1 MDNKELIYAVKQ
13 LSTALNHFSQ
23 ALEKEKEDRQEPIPI
38 SNRVLNEKELAVELG
53 ISYTAVRTMRQKENC
68 PSFNIGKRVFFNLHE
83 VLSWIKKKSYEKT
96 KEQEKQNQYGTMRRI
111 D

>member
-23 ALEKEKEDRQEPIPI
+23 VLEKEDRQEPIPI
-38 SNRVLNEKELAVELG
+38 SNRVLNEKELAAELG

-83 VLSWIKKKSYEKT
+83 VLSWIKKKSYEKS
-96 KEQEKQNQYGTMRRI
+96 KQQEEQNQYGKIRRI